1 MMLDMIKLS
10 CPDVNPVLCQ
20 STGEVVGY
28 CSRNCWNKFMSNVF
42 LNFFV
47 LFLLKFLLVL
57 MSTIS
62 LVLQNYYCSKNFD
75 ANKPIGK
82 GLCNTRVDS
91 SYVIVLLLI
100 FTLMKPQESTVLP
113 KEKQSHYGSQI

>member
-1 MMLDMIKLS
+1 
-10 CPDVNPVLCQ
+10 
-20 STGEVVGY
+20 
-28 CSRNCWNKFMSNVF
+28 MSNVF

-82 GLCNTRVDS
+82 SLCNTRVDS